1 MTLILDMATGEEYQG
16 EGMICPSATN
26 PTPARM
32 DRSQEPSQHVQL
44 QLQLAMVEATPSQ
57 HDISFDMAGMD
68 IETLL
73 ESIED

>member
-16 EGMICPSATN
+16 EGMSCPSATN
-26 PTPARM
+26 PTSTRM

-44 QLQLAMVEATPSQ
+44 QLAMVEATPSQ
-57 HDISFDMAGMD
+57 HNITFDMAGID
-68 IETLL
+68 INTLL